1 MPVWW
6 SNPTPRH
13 AYILSL
19 VSIVITVIAAIA
31 GIVGYIKLDDSL
43 ILTFGLENI
52 VDFFSSAIVL
62 WRFNTPSTS
71 STNSTM
77 SDVEQQQQ
85 QQRTEILAAR
95 EKRASIG
102 VSIVL
107 AVLGLGGLITAIG
120 DLAAGIGEVTFEDL
134 YAIYFLSFSS
144 FAVFGILAKFK
155 FHYANL
161 LKSPSLRKDGI
172 CSAIGSILGFAM
184 FFNAVLTMMASDKMW
199 WWLDP
204 TVALLCGI
212 GAFVYG
218 LYGMY
223 KAYVKDG
230 YPIFSCRWWMY
241 GGSKRDDT
249 SQFNGGLELQQTS
262 PSPSFNPSMEGNPSL
277 SDPSMT
283 DLSAMQSRSADE
295 GEMSDIVIT

>member
-6 SNPTPRH
+6 SDPTPYH

-19 VSIVITVIAAIA
+19 VSLVLTLIAAI
-31 GIVGYIKLDDSL
+31 GGVVGYLKLDDSL
-43 ILTFGLENI
+43 ILIYGLENI

-71 STNSTM
+71 APMNDT
-77 SDVEQQQQ
+77 EQQQHQ
-85 QQRTEILAAR
+85 QQTEILANR

-102 VSIVL
+102 VSIIL
-107 AVLGLGGLITAIG
+107 GVLGLGGLITAID
-120 DLAAGIGEVTFEDL
+120 DLASGIGNVEARDL
-134 YAIYFLSFSS
+134 YTVYYLSFAS
-144 FAVFGILAKFK
+144 FAISGILAKFK
-155 FHYANL
+155 FHYATA

-172 CSAIGSILGFAM
+172 CSLIGSILGFAM
-184 FFNAVLTMMASDKMW
+184 FFNAVLTMVSSDEMW

-204 TVALLCGI
+204 VVALLCGI
-212 GAFVYG
+212 GALVYG

-230 YPIFSCRWWMY
+230 YPIFSCSWWLYNSGMEN
-241 GGSKRDDT
+241 DQHT
-249 SQFNGGLELQQTS
+249 SRVGGGLELQQSS
-262 PSPSFNPSMEGNPSL
+262 PSPSGEESMMGNPSMN
-277 SDPSMT
+277 DPSVSTVGMYPT
-283 DLSAMQSRSADE
+283 NSQTGD